1 MKLRQWSIREK
12 YLCGTVEESSR
23 YPDGTYI
30 ETSEVITAAFD
41 GSLFLVRTENSLYEC
56 DTSDYSGTQEELDDF
71 IQRIAEQQ
79 KRGTTRQMPRHRTPR
94 KEVNE

>member
-1 MKLRQWSIREK
+1 MKLRQWRIMDK

-30 ETSEVITAAFD
+30 ETSEVVTAAFD

-56 DTSDYSGTQEELDDF
+56 DAGDYTGTNDELEQF
-71 IQRIAEQQ
+71 IKRIAEQQ
-79 KRGTTRQMPRHRTPR
+79 KRGTTRQLKPHRPSAD
-94 KEVNE
+94 